1 MKFEIREV
9 ASDSL
14 WVELLKMLDV
24 PRVGDFQSVR
34 VDQSIGS
41 CVRITGVSDPRGGGV
56 NRVANRFSI
65 LWLNLIA

>member
-1 MKFEIREV
+1 MKFEIQEV

-14 WVELLKMLDV
+14 WVELPKMLDV

-41 CVRITGVSDPRGGGV
+41 WFCDFGDDERSFPP
-56 NRVANRFSI
+56 
-65 LWLNLIA
+65 

>member
-1 MKFEIREV
+1 MKFEIWEE

-14 WVELLKMLDV
+14 WVELPKMLDV

-41 CVRITGVSDPRGGGV
+41 WSCDFGDDERSFPP
-56 NRVANRFSI
+56 
-65 LWLNLIA
+65 